1 MKNTARLLYGIA
13 LTAAIYFATLLLSRL
28 IRNIDG
34 LVINSYLTQALI
46 LSCLSVAAIL
56 SMKKHLSYRIALPK
70 FKLILRP
77 IIFTI
82 ITYVGFSLFLSLLAN
97 LIGVSRG
104 EVHPAIKLNQEQF
117 LLFVVIAA
125 SIAEE
130 LLFRGFLLNLLAP
143 LKQRGIKILNRKISL
158 SVMISA
164 LLFGLAHLS
173 LASFGYSPYFLIRT
187 VVFTCCIGLIAGYYQ
202 GKYNNNAYAI
212 TVHMT
217 SNLVGILP
225 VIMLAMQKA

>member
-1 MKNTARLLYGIA
+1 MPVGR
-13 LTAAIYFATLLLSRL
+13 SHS
-28 IRNIDG
+28 IDEKAPE
-34 LVINSYLTQALI
+34 LPHCTTEIQVDTQANNI
-46 LSCLSVAAIL
+46 Y
-56 SMKKHLSYRIALPK
+56 HNY
-70 FKLILRP
+70 LRG
-77 IIFTI
+77 IF
-82 ITYVGFSLFLSLLAN
+82 SFLSLLAN

-104 EVHPAIKLNQEQF
+104 EVHPAIKLNPVQF

-173 LASFGYSPYFLIRT
+173 LASFGYSPYF
-187 VVFTCCIGLIAGYYQ
+187 
-202 GKYNNNAYAI
+202 
-212 TVHMT
+212 
-217 SNLVGILP
+217 
-225 VIMLAMQKA
+225 